1 MGWKIQNKKGN
12 EKDKKGEMCRR
23 AGRGQGRREGGGS
36 EREKRERLEG
46 ERSLRW
52 LKCIGDEGT
61 MLRREGA
68 GEWGAKG
75 RGEE

>member
-1 MGWKIQNKKGN
+1 MKKIKK
-12 EKDKKGEMCRR
+12 EKCVEEQEEGKGE
-23 AGRGQGRREGGGS
+23 GRGGGS

>member
-1 MGWKIQNKKGN
+1 MKKIKK
-12 EKDKKGEMCRR
+12 EKCVEEQEEGKGE
-23 AGRGQGRREGGGS
+23 GRGGGGS